1 MAHAGPPACHANTF
15 FREVGGWERKKVC
28 PACPAPWPTA
38 RHHSAHFEARA
49 RASLGLPARGL
60 VKQDALV
67 TKFIVTSCSLSRPS
81 VRAPPLSLFLWR
93 SVVCGK
99 PHTLCWGREPP
110 APAGREFAGH
120 WGALLG
126 KSLRHCP
133 AKSAQDN
140 SEIHFVS
147 LFTLFRPLRG
157 LPVSAYAGA
166 ASRRGCE
173 VCWGLL
179 VSVRVTSHTS
189 S

>member
-1 MAHAGPPACHANTF
+1 MARVGPPACHANTF

-81 VRAPPLSLFLWR
+81 VRAPPFSLFCG
-93 SVVCGK
+93 VV
-99 PHTLCWGREPP
+99 LCVGNLTPCVGAENRLHPQGVNLRDTGAHFLASPFGTVRQSPP
-110 APAGREFAGH
+110 
-120 WGALLG
+120 
-126 KSLRHCP
+126 KII
-133 AKSAQDN
+133 